1 VTPRLEGVKVRL
13 RRHNR
18 PADRRRGMPPVVFWG
33 VAIASV
39 FYVVAHLAIVVG
51 VWPVHGTAPGAGATL
66 VRDGI
71 ALLAWLALL
80 LVLRRSGYRGSWAV
94 VALPVMIF
102 LFARPALFHTF
113 TDPAYQATR
122 ETRAEANAAKA
133 ERSRLS
139 TILRAYD
146 ADRQRLVF
154 DGEPPELPSPLREAA
169 YEAPGETLGILARL
183 ASYGSPFLA
192 PVAILFGFLLA
203 RRPEHLR
210 LLREKRM
217 IPFALTLGVFFIL
230 TLFFTELGRVAGTT
244 PWELFLPVFVLVW
257 AAVLADDSYNFGRM
271 GAAFH
276 PRRLGPMLA
285 YGALPL
291 VPFLLIRELGLS
303 VVLAGTL
310 AAMLLVG
317 TRRGWWAGLMVFVW
331 TVLVA
336 AAFSL
341 DDRSA
346 TRLALAYDPYHDPAE
361 MTAEEAEGWALRLHQ
376 FKLFDANVL
385 AGGVFGAG
393 PGQGHGETAPNAAD
407 DGYATLFASQYGI
420 AGSASLVALYLL
432 FLLVMLGIA
441 IRERGA
447 FERSAVTGL
456 ALLIA
461 IPFWMAFLG
470 GIRVVPLTGVAAAF
484 AGHGGAKLLASALS
498 VGIIAAISD
507 RRGREMARDRQTASG
522 GQW

>member
-1 VTPRLEGVKVRL
+1 MTPRPQGVPVRL

-18 PADRRRGMPPVVFWG
+18 PAARRRGIPPLVFWG
-33 VAIASV
+33 VVLAGL
-39 FYVVAHLAIVVG
+39 FYLVAHAAIVVG
-51 VWPVHGTAPGAGATL
+51 VWPVHGTAPGAGGAL
-66 VRDGI
+66 VRGG
-71 ALLAWLALL
+71 LTFVAWLGML
-80 LVLRRSGYRGSWAV
+80 LVLRRTGYRGSWAV

-133 ERSRLS
+133 GRSRLS

-154 DGEPPELPSPLREAA
+154 DGDPPELPSPLREAA
-169 YEAPGETLGILARL
+169 YEAPRETVGILARL

-192 PVAILFGFLLA
+192 PVALLLGFWLT
-203 RRPEHLR
+203 RRPEYLR
-210 LLREKRM
+210 YLREKKK
-217 IPFALTLGVFFIL
+217 IPFAITLAVFFVL
-230 TLFFTELGRVAGTT
+230 TLFFTEAGKVAGTT
-244 PWELFLPVFVLVW
+244 PWELLLPVFVLVW
-257 AAVLADDSYNFGRM
+257 AAVLADDSYNLGRV

-276 PRRLGPMLA
+276 PRRLGGMLV
-285 YGALPL
+285 YGALPI

-317 TRRGWWAGLMVFVW
+317 TRRGWWAGVMMAVW
-331 TVLVA
+331 TVLVV

-361 MTAEEAEGWALRLHQ
+361 MTAEEAESWAIRLHQ

-385 AGGVFGAG
+385 AGGVVGAG

-407 DGYATLFASQYGI
+407 DGYATLFASQYGL
-420 AGSASLVALYLL
+420 AGGVSLVAIYLL

-507 RRGREMARDRQTASG
+507 RRGREMARDRQTLSG
-522 GQW
+522 GEW